1 MQKNHALAMSISD
14 AGWRKFISMLEYKAS
29 LYNKIYLKIDPKFT
43 TQICHICG
51 FRMGTCHTHKLQLK
65 DRQWTCPCCGTHHI
79 RDYNAAINILIKG
92 INQYYQQQSLTLQIL
107 KVIKQN
113 LVDQLQV
120 APKLVQLS
128 SPQLTR

>member
-1 MQKNHALAMSISD
+1 
-14 AGWRKFISMLEYKAS
+14 
-29 LYNKIYLKIDPKFT
+29 
-43 TQICHICG
+43 
-51 FRMGTCHTHKLQLK
+51 MGTCHTHKLQLK

-92 INQYYQQQSLTLQIL
+92 INQYYQQQSLTPQTL